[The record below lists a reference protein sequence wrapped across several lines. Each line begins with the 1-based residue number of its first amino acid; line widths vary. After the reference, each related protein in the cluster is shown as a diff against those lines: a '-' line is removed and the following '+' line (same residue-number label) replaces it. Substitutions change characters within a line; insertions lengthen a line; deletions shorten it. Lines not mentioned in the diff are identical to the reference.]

1 MSKHDAISRIVADL
15 PRDIRASILVVLH
28 ISCGRSLLPQ
38 TLTRAGRLRA
48 VHPTD
53 GEPLQY
59 GRIYVGR
66 PIPVLIAALVEE
78 EAPPV
83 RRSANDPA
91 LRAMEPDLAEVSPRR
106 RDPHPSRRR
115 RHRAARTGRS
125 GADPGGG

>member
-83 RRSANDPA
+83 RRSATI
-91 LRAMEPDLAEVSPRR
+91 RRCAMEPDLAEVSPRR

-125 GADPGGG
+125 GADPGEG